1 MTITDVT
8 YSGVTQAVAEAVI
21 ETYHENPT
29 GDLPRMVLE
38 KARAGDP
45 RLHGYFEWDGTVAGE
60 AYRLVQAGQIV
71 RRVKVS
77 VIPAPDKPPV
87 LVRALIARCD
97 LPSEEE
103 NQPGSYIA
111 TMELV
116 GQTAYEASV
125 IDSIRRDLLRL
136 QRKYENTA
144 LLFALA
150 EEVFAGKE

>member
-1 MTITDVT
+1 MSDSSCHLAIRSRT
-8 YSGVTQAVAEAVI
+8 GVTVRIRRCIAPLQA
-21 ETYHENPT
+21 N
-29 GDLPRMVLE
+29 
-38 KARAGDP
+38 
-45 RLHGYFEWDGTVAGE
+45 
-60 AYRLVQAGQIV
+60 
-71 RRVKVS
+71 
-77 VIPAPDKPPV
+77 